1 MSTTSLQSASRG
13 LIALGYC
20 LVVVSPFVLGGCPSR
35 PVRNPKA
42 SATRYKLGHD
52 YFRRALKAKSEA
64 ERSRFVNVSLLELQR
79 SVKADDQNHHA
90 HFLLGLLYL
99 YKGKKTLDDAEILQC
114 ATGDARREFVADAD
128 KLMRLA
134 QKHLKRAYDLRG
146 GKDSR
151 IALNLSTVALHFRR
165 FEQAERY
172 ARVALS
178 NIAYNTPHLARG
190 NIGRSQFE
198 RGKLHKA
205 LKNLKQAVFS
215 ESRFCAGHYWL
226 GRVLFALK
234 KYVPAARRFGQAL
247 SCCDREH
254 IAPIQEARLY
264 RGLSLMRSGEAKQAL
279 VALQECVKQAPRSCV
294 AARCKLSLRAVAG
307 SSRP

>member
-1 MSTTSLQSASRG
+1 MASENSPKR
-13 LIALGYC
+13 ILGYG
-20 LVVVSPFVLGGCPSR
+20 LVVTSIILAGCPD
-35 PVRNPKA
+35 PHVRNPKA

-52 YFRRALKAKSEA
+52 YFRRAMKAKNEM

-79 SVKADDQNHHA
+79 SVKADGKNHYA

-99 YKGKKTLDDAEILQC
+99 YKGKKILDEAETLQC
-114 ATGDARREFVADAD
+114 ATGAARKEFMTDAD

-134 QKHLKRAYDLRG
+134 WTHLLRAYDLRG

-165 FEQAERY
+165 FDQAERY

-178 NIAYNTPHLARG
+178 RITYSTPHLARG

-198 RGKLHKA
+198 RGRLHKA

-215 ESRFCAGHYWL
+215 EPRFCAGHYWL

-234 KYVPAARRFGQAL
+234 KYAPAARRFAQAL
-247 SCCDREH
+247 ACCEKEH

-264 RGLSLMRSGEAKQAL
+264 RGLSLMRIGHPKEAL
-279 VALQECVKQAPRSCV
+279 VVLQECVKQAPRSC
-294 AARCKLSLRAVAG
+294 AATRCKTSLTAVVG
-307 SSRP
+307 SKP